1 MVNKITTVN
10 TVVNRQIAATTNS
23 ARPEVRLLFSQVSSD
38 QVSGKAGS
46 VVRNNSEDQVKRT
59 QPDQAMVH
67 QAVQNISDY
76 VQSVQMTIDFSVD
89 ENSVNTVINVIN
101 PQTAEIIRQIAPEKA
116 VNALQNLQRLE
127 GLVLLSKARG

>member
-10 TVVNRQIAATTNS
+10 TVGNRQIAATTNS
-23 ARPEVRLLFSQVSSD
+23 TRPEARLLFSQVSSD

-59 QPDQAMVH
+59 EPDQAVVH
-67 QAVQNISDY
+67 QTVHNISDY
-76 VQSVQMTIDFSVD
+76 VQSVQRMIEFSVD
-89 ENSVNTVINVIN
+89 ENSGHTVISVIN
-101 PQTAEIIRQIAPEKA
+101 LQTAEIIRQIPPEKA

-127 GLVLLSKARG
+127 GLVLLARARG